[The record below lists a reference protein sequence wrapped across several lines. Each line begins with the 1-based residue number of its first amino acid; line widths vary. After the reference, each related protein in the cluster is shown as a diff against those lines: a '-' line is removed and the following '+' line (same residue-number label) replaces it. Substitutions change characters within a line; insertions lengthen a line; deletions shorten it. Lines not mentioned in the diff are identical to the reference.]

1 MDYDLI
7 PTWQDTALELVK
19 KGHISDAIL
28 FVKAQTGMSKNAANH
43 YVGGLRAAYKIMS
56 RQIQDLEDYAE
67 RLSGQTVYAVVKY
80 TRYEGND
87 KPLSIWS
94 DKTLAEEAG
103 EHARFE
109 CEEDQSINV
118 VEYEL
123 NHE

>member
-1 MDYDLI
+1 MKYDLI

-43 YVGGLRAAYKIMS
+43 YVGGLHAAYKIMS

-80 TRYEGND
+80 TRYEGNE
-87 KPLSIWS
+87 PLSIWS

-103 EHARFE
+103 ERARFE
-109 CEEDQSINV
+109 CEEDQSISV

>member
-1 MDYDLI
+1 MKYDLI

-43 YVGGLRAAYKIMS
+43 YVGGLHAAYKIMS

-80 TRYEGND
+80 TRYEGNE
-87 KPLSIWS
+87 PLSIWS